1 MFSYSTFQ
9 STALINNFLPEQGVQ
24 GHLFHPDSQ
33 EKQEWILE
41 LSFGNAGP
49 SSQAHLYQ
57 ILPVYAPDYE
67 FVNESRGSKSGTA
80 WEPLAI
86 SRRSLRGPQ
95 PRDVD
100 ALALISS
107 INKLNQHL
115 FAQAGLQRDD
125 VRLHGPRSAGAA
137 SFVVSTARL
146 LTKKRVAKNF
156 AWESRWAKWKQSW
169 DFCTFQVHKIEVL
182 RHLRTLPTVTPM
194 SVRDVSRWSVDLVIW
209 LNVINVTE
217 HSSLPSLPNPF
228 AKWLLSSPR
237 CRMETAPG
245 FSLWGVVML
254 HCGRSCLALISSIN
268 KFNQHLFAQAGLQR
282 DDVTLHG
289 PRSAGAASFCCF
301 KSETLDQEAGTHGW
315 EWLLYTLVM

>member
-137 SFVVSTARL
+137 SFCSTYLRKEALKVPSKVLTLEDTFTKYSHGL
-146 LTKKRVAKNF
+146 LG
-156 AWESRWAKWKQSW
+156 WSRMPCHW
-169 DFCTFQVHKIEVL
+169 DFLVEDVLQDAIIRAKI
-182 RHLRTLPTVTPM
+182 R
-194 SVRDVSRWSVDLVIW
+194 
-209 LNVINVTE
+209 
-217 HSSLPSLPNPF
+217 
-228 AKWLLSSPR
+228 A
-237 CRMETAPG
+237 
-245 FSLWGVVML
+245 
-254 HCGRSCLALISSIN
+254 
-268 KFNQHLFAQAGLQR
+268 
-282 DDVTLHG
+282 
-289 PRSAGAASFCCF
+289 
-301 KSETLDQEAGTHGW
+301 
-315 EWLLYTLVM
+315 